1 MSLGRE
7 LNATMAICGRDIVR
21 FFRDR
26 NNIGMS
32 ILFPVIFLAIF
43 GSTIGQNLG
52 GGLPYNYMQF
62 VLLGMVASLA
72 LMFTANL
79 VTNLVEERET
89 GFTQGDLRITSI
101 EIFDPHREDPG
112 ASVNSLV
119 IVAAT
124 IAIGVAIGIQISLVG
139 IGLILLIIPFVL
151 LLGGAFGVLVSGIFN
166 SSPRMAGRSGHAD
179 NVPPDVPFWCA
190 HSDRELDRMAQCA
203 GPSDA
208 RNLPRGP
215 YERCLYW
222 GTPTYSLVVLYNPLI
237 DLTVTVTV
245 SNHSVHRRN
254 IPLRSKRA

>member
-1 MSLGRE
+1 MSLRRE
-7 LNATMAICGRDIVR
+7 LNATMAICGRDIVC

-52 GGLPYNYMQF
+52 GGLPFNYMQF

-89 GFTQGDLRITSI
+89 GFTQ
-101 EIFDPHREDPG
+101 EIFVSPVSRYSILIGKILG

-124 IAIGVAIGIQISLVG
+124 IAVGVAIGIQISLGGVE
-139 IGLILLIIPFVL
+139 LILIIIPFVL
-151 LLGGAFGVLVSGIFN
+151 LLGGAFGVLVSGIFS
-166 SSPRMAGRSGHAD
+166 SSPRMAG
-179 NVPPDVPFWCA
+179 
-190 HSDRELDRMAQCA
+190 
-203 GPSDA
+203 
-208 RNLPRGP
+208 
-215 YERCLYW
+215 
-222 GTPTYSLVVLYNPLI
+222 
-237 DLTVTVTV
+237 
-245 SNHSVHRRN
+245 
-254 IPLRSKRA
+254 